1 MQTELIRQAD
11 RVTPSPCTNKGA
23 AECSEEELVAE
34 ARGGSR
40 VAFKEFVERYTAMVF
55 GLVRRI
61 THSREDA
68 EDAIQQNF
76 QKAFVHLQSFE
87 VRPSFST
94 WLTRIALNEA
104 LMSRRRDRRLRD
116 VSIDDSSMTAAI
128 TLRLEIA
135 DSRPN
140 PEHAYFEQRRHRLL
154 ISALNELMPGIGI
167 ALQFCELNE
176 WSLRETA
183 RALGIS
189 VTAVKSR
196 AIRGRRKLR
205 EMLKQNLATTAT

>member
-1 MQTELIRQAD
+1 MQTERMRQAD
-11 RVTPSPCTNKGA
+11 RVTPWPCTNKGA

-40 VAFKEFVERYTAMVF
+40 VAFEELVERYTAMVF

-87 VRPSFST
+87 GRSSFST

-104 LMSRRRDRRLRD
+104 LMSRQRGPEAAGCIDRRL
-116 VSIDDSSMTAAI
+116 
-128 TLRLEIA
+128 EH
-135 DSRPN
+135 DSRHHVAAGNCGFKAKPST
-140 PEHAYFEQRRHRLL
+140 RL
-154 ISALNELMPGIGI
+154 
-167 ALQFCELNE
+167 
-176 WSLRETA
+176 
-183 RALGIS
+183 
-189 VTAVKSR
+189 V
-196 AIRGRRKLR
+196 
-205 EMLKQNLATTAT
+205 